1 MAGEERSRI
10 MAHIQPN
17 AGRSEVMGFR
27 AGVLQV
33 RIAAPPIKG
42 KANDE
47 LMRLLSDVLGVS
59 KSNLAIEKGVTSRK
73 KTIIITGLGQDRV
86 VKLLEGH

>member
-1 MAGEERSRI
+1 
-10 MAHIQPN
+10 
-17 AGRSEVMGFR
+17 MGFK

-33 RIAAPPIKG
+33 RIAAPPVKG

-73 KTIIITGLGQDRV
+73 KTIVITGLGQDQV
-86 VKLLEGH
+86 VKLLERH

>member
-1 MAGEERSRI
+1 
-10 MAHIQPN
+10 
-17 AGRSEVMGFR
+17 MGFR
-27 AGVLQV
+27 AGVLQI

-47 LMRLLSDVLGVS
+47 LIRLLSDVLGIS

-86 VKLLEGH
+86 VKLLERH

>member
-1 MAGEERSRI
+1 
-10 MAHIQPN
+10 
-17 AGRSEVMGFR
+17 MGFR
-27 AGVLQV
+27 AGVLQI

-59 KSNLAIEKGVTSRK
+59 KSNLAIEKGVTGRK
-73 KTIIITGLGQDRV
+73 KTIVITGLGQDRV